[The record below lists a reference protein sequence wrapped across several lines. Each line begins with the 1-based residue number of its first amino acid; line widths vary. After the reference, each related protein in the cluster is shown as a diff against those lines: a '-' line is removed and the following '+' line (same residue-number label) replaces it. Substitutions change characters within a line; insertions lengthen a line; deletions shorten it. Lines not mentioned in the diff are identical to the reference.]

1 MVLMATLWIRR
12 LLLTALIVIAL
23 AAGLLYVLSTK
34 RLRFPT
40 EGKLVLSPP
49 VLRVPSADCYE
60 AERYR
65 VLLVVKDQTKM
76 EARFNWN
83 PSDGKGRVRW
93 FDSKMRGLA
102 TPQPEML
109 DRFWL
114 RLGLLPAF
122 RIMSSAVIITARPD
136 APFPRIPPRRL
147 IGIARVYLGGTGPDG
162 EIAAIPFQAWPE
174 ACTELL
180 RLGASV
186 TLGDL
191 AAGADTALELRIT
204 REGERVRYRWGP
216 DPYSP
221 WHEPEDRFSLGDV
234 DFSPEEVA
242 AGAEGPLI
250 PALAGLL
257 EIRGT
262 RAAPKVVFLEAGSG
276 VRYVDYLRA
285 VECGGGH
292 PKVLFLPFPLRRL
305 TASQL
310 KGLPRPPPGAARVL
324 RESLDLDR
332 SRSTLSV
339 FSNGSGGYRAGGGP
353 PRSTIIPAL
362 DKRRD
367 RLDGIVF
374 HANRSSPWI
383 ISVRY
388 HRLAGEKGAEIYF
401 AMSPLDPVLG
411 ILSIFHLPR
420 AAHGKPLIEVVLVR
434 HEGVLSAPTNSVFGK
449 PVRVHVPLDAK
460 MGETLDALIRL
471 RLAGATGF
479 AFE

>member
-1 MVLMATLWIRR
+1 MALMVTLLIRR
-12 LLLTALIVIAL
+12 LLLPALVVIAL
-23 AAGLLYVLSTK
+23 AAVWLYFLSTN

-40 EGKLVLSPP
+40 EGELVLSPP

-65 VLLVVKDQTKM
+65 VLFVVENQKRV

-109 DRFWL
+109 DRFWVK
-114 RLGLLPAF
+114 LGLLPPS
-122 RIMSSAVIITARPD
+122 RIQSPAVIITARPD
-136 APFPRIPPRRL
+136 APFPRIPSRLL
-147 IGIARVYLGGTGPDG
+147 IGTARVYLGGLGPDG
-162 EIAAIPFQAWPE
+162 EIAAVPFQAWPE

-180 RLGASV
+180 RLGVNV
-186 TLGDL
+186 TLADL
-191 AAGADTALELRIT
+191 GAGADTALELRIT

-221 WHEPEDRFSLGDV
+221 WHEPEDRFSFGDA
-234 DFSPEEVA
+234 DFSLEEVA

-250 PALAGLL
+250 PALADVL
-257 EIRGT
+257 EIRG
-262 RAAPKVVFLEAGSG
+262 AKPAPQVVFLEAGSG

-285 VECGGGH
+285 VECGGGQ
-292 PKVLFLPFPLRRL
+292 PRVLFLPFPLRRL
-305 TASQL
+305 TDSQL
-310 KGLPRPPPGAARVL
+310 RGLPCPPPDAARVL
-324 RESLDLDR
+324 LEDLDLDR
-332 SRSTLSV
+332 SRFTLSV
-339 FSNGSGGYRAGGGP
+339 FANGSGGYRARGGP

-367 RLDGIVF
+367 RLNRIVF
-374 HANRSSPWI
+374 HANRNSPWI
-383 ISVRY
+383 ISSRY
-388 HRLAGEKGAEIYF
+388 HRLAWGKGAEIYF
-401 AMSPLDPVLG
+401 ALTPSDPVLG

-420 AAHGKPLIEVVLVR
+420 AAHGKPLVEVTLVR
-434 HEGVLSAPTNSVFGK
+434 QEGVLSAPTSDVFGQ

-460 MGETLDALIRL
+460 MEETLDALIRL